1 MPSWRHTRVVAR
13 VRREEFV
20 PESPIRPRGATIPR
34 QPDPDLLAAVGAS
47 LAERPYTRRGIPLP
61 DRVIRVVLA
70 DDHTLFR
77 AGLHVLLRKAHD
89 IEVVGAAADGAAAL
103 ALAERITPDVLVMDL
118 DMPGTDGEAA
128 TRALADRDSPVH
140 VLVLTMHI
148 EEERLLPLLEA
159 GASGYLTK
167 EAAERELV
175 DAIRVVASGDVYVRP
190 RVARLLAAHQRD
202 RTHSD
207 EGRRRAS
214 FDTLSERE
222 RAVVQL
228 TAEGYNGPEIGHR
241 LGISPKTV
249 DTYKQRIE
257 EKLGMRH
264 RTEYIRFALEAGLL
278 HR

>member
-1 MPSWRHTRVVAR
+1 MP
-13 VRREEFV
+13 
-20 PESPIRPRGATIPR
+20 P
-34 QPDPDLLAAVGAS
+34 QPDLDPLATVGAS
-47 LAERPYTRRGIPLP
+47 LAERPYARRGVPIA
-61 DRVIRVVLA
+61 DRVIRVLLA

-89 IEVVGAAADGAAAL
+89 IEVVGEAADGAAAL
-103 ALAERITPDVLVMDL
+103 AMVDRLAPDVLVMDL

-128 TRALADRDSPVH
+128 TRALADLHSPVH
-140 VLVLTMHI
+140 VLVLSMHA

-190 RVARLLAAHQRD
+190 RVARMLAAHQRD

-222 RAVVQL
+222 RTVVRL
-228 TAEGYNGPEIGHR
+228 TAEGFGGAEIGR
-241 LGISPKTV
+241 QLGISSKTV

-264 RTEYIRFALEAGLL
+264 RTAYIRFALELGLL